1 MRYMQDNS
9 SVIVDGRGNQAYVL
23 ATAPIYAEWVRNN
36 YELQVWQRYFK
47 MGTQDKHWEKK
58 KKRIN
63 GLTSNI
69 AQASATITN
78 LQVQLSTY
86 WSQTTAGAI
95 NPITA
100 TTSSASANTG
110 RIRDA
115 VDPLEKAILKYI
127 QHSTKRVEYDL
138 PPKFISNANFTF
150 KIDELIISKEEA
162 QIVYDQMRQLSKEYR
177 IQAMSLYLQAI
188 TREKEILKN
197 EIEFVVKGF
206 SQENDEGFN
215 IEPDAGYIAFKHYNE
230 LREKRPRFIYNDPQT
245 ASRRCTTELAML
257 KRKIEAQF
265 FQKKSEP
272 RKINRKYKQ
281 QRERIPYDN
290 LLETIQLNQYQIS
303 KCPITTEK
311 KKNYGRLIKRLTNW
325 ITQKQYERVSIKSNE
340 VELAHLYYLPKAH
353 KPGTPLRPIISGLK
367 HPTKKISKFLDEL
380 LRPLF
385 NKMASNTTVT
395 CGTEVIKQLHE
406 WSKRNIRQ
414 ETLICTM
421 DVMDL
426 YTMIPQ
432 TEAEAI
438 IRLCRFVIQ
447 NNYFSYNGKYFHQ
460 VHGGAMGSPLTLT
473 IANCYMYFYERDIVK
488 QVNNSNGLYL
498 RYIDDIFIII
508 NWPIPHLSKQI
519 NRWNELDLN
528 IKLKAQV
535 GHSTNFLDLYI
546 ENKNGELFT
555 KVYHKPSYE
564 PYYLP
569 FNSVHPIHM

>member
-1 MRYMQDNS
+1 
-9 SVIVDGRGNQAYVL
+9 
-23 ATAPIYAEWVRNN
+23 
-36 YELQVWQRYFK
+36 
-47 MGTQDKHWEKK
+47 
-58 KKRIN
+58 
-63 GLTSNI
+63 
-69 AQASATITN
+69 
-78 LQVQLSTY
+78 
-86 WSQTTAGAI
+86 
-95 NPITA
+95 
-100 TTSSASANTG
+100 
-110 RIRDA
+110 
-115 VDPLEKAILKYI
+115 
-127 QHSTKRVEYDL
+127 
-138 PPKFISNANFTF
+138 
-150 KIDELIISKEEA
+150 
-162 QIVYDQMRQLSKEYR
+162 
-177 IQAMSLYLQAI
+177 
-188 TREKEILKN
+188 
-197 EIEFVVKGF
+197 
-206 SQENDEGFN
+206 
-215 IEPDAGYIAFKHYNE
+215 
-230 LREKRPRFIYNDPQT
+230 
-245 ASRRCTTELAML
+245 
-257 KRKIEAQF
+257 
-265 FQKKSEP
+265 
-272 RKINRKYKQ
+272 
-281 QRERIPYDN
+281 
-290 LLETIQLNQYQIS
+290 
-303 KCPITTEK
+303 
-311 KKNYGRLIKRLTNW
+311 LTNW

-426 YTMIPQ
+426 YTIIPQ
-432 TEAEAI
+432 TE
-438 IRLCRFVIQ
+438 IR
-447 NNYFSYNGKYFHQ
+447 
-460 VHGGAMGSPLTLT
+460 GGAMGSLLTLT

-488 QVNNSNGLYL
+488 QVNNSNGFYL

-569 FNSVHPIHM
+569 FNSVHPIHMKVNIPYAMLIRAIKYCSTFETYLNEREKLRMTLLLNKYPGEFIEKQIRRVFQKHNLIEPLSTSNYKTSREKLIYLDKKEKIPIDYGKTMFIHFTYCLNMKTFPAKFHALWDKYFIESPINEIKPVLGTRNVKNLQQQLIRNK

>member
-1 MRYMQDNS
+1 
-9 SVIVDGRGNQAYVL
+9 
-23 ATAPIYAEWVRNN
+23 
-36 YELQVWQRYFK
+36 
-47 MGTQDKHWEKK
+47 
-58 KKRIN
+58 
-63 GLTSNI
+63 
-69 AQASATITN
+69 
-78 LQVQLSTY
+78 
-86 WSQTTAGAI
+86 
-95 NPITA
+95 
-100 TTSSASANTG
+100 
-110 RIRDA
+110 
-115 VDPLEKAILKYI
+115 
-127 QHSTKRVEYDL
+127 
-138 PPKFISNANFTF
+138 
-150 KIDELIISKEEA
+150 
-162 QIVYDQMRQLSKEYR
+162 
-177 IQAMSLYLQAI
+177 MSLYLQAI

-206 SQENDEGFN
+206 SQENDEGFD
-215 IEPDAGYIAFKHYNE
+215 IEPDAGYTAYKHYND
-230 LREKRPRFIYNDPQT
+230 LCEKRFNLEAEQSIYFLDEQRVEGEEEYQLLKLGPRFIYNDPQT
-245 ASRRCTTELAML
+245 ASRRRTTELAML
-257 KRKIEAQF
+257 KPELDVILKNLHDTPI
-265 FQKKSEP
+265 S
-272 RKINRKYKQ
+272 KINQKYKQ

-290 LLETIQLNQYQIS
+290 LLETIQLNQYQIT
-303 KCPITTEK
+303 KCPITTEQ
-311 KKNYGRLIKRLTNW
+311 KKNYGRLVKG
-325 ITQKQYERVSIKSNE
+325 IKSNE

-569 FNSVHPIHM
+569 FNSVHPIRMKMNIPYAMLIRAVKYCSTFETYLNEREKLRMTLLLN

>member
-127 QHSTKRVEYDL
+127 QHCTQHKNINTKNTNYLTATKRVEYDL

-230 LREKRPRFIYNDPQT
+230 LREKR
-245 ASRRCTTELAML
+245 
-257 KRKIEAQF
+257 
-265 FQKKSEP
+265 
-272 RKINRKYKQ
+272 
-281 QRERIPYDN
+281 
-290 LLETIQLNQYQIS
+290 
-303 KCPITTEK
+303 
-311 KKNYGRLIKRLTNW
+311 
-325 ITQKQYERVSIKSNE
+325 
-340 VELAHLYYLPKAH
+340 
-353 KPGTPLRPIISGLK
+353 
-367 HPTKKISKFLDEL
+367 
-380 LRPLF
+380 F
-385 NKMASNTTVT
+385 NF
-395 CGTEVIKQLHE
+395 
-406 WSKRNIRQ
+406 
-414 ETLICTM
+414 
-421 DVMDL
+421 
-426 YTMIPQ
+426 
-432 TEAEAI
+432 EAE
-438 IRLCRFVIQ
+438 
-447 NNYFSYNGKYFHQ
+447 
-460 VHGGAMGSPLTLT
+460 
-473 IANCYMYFYERDIVK
+473 
-488 QVNNSNGLYL
+488 
-498 RYIDDIFIII
+498 
-508 NWPIPHLSKQI
+508 
-519 NRWNELDLN
+519 
-528 IKLKAQV
+528 
-535 GHSTNFLDLYI
+535 
-546 ENKNGELFT
+546 
-555 KVYHKPSYE
+555 PS
-564 PYYLP
+564 
-569 FNSVHPIHM
+569 I